1 MFRSA
6 LASAGLL
13 VALPA
18 AAQPYGH
25 MDDWGYGYGPT
36 MMFGPVIW
44 ILVLGLVVAG
54 VVWFVR
60 QLDGASHRQGRSKAI
75 EELDLRLARGE
86 IDVAEHAAKKKALMA

>member
-1 MFRSA
+1 MLRYAFTMA
-6 LASAGLL
+6 CLL

-18 AAQPYGH
+18 ATQPYGL
-25 MDDWGYGYGPT
+25 MDDWGNGYGAT

-60 QLDGASHRQGRSKAI
+60 QTDITPRRPGPSRAL

-86 IDVAEHAAKKKALMA
+86 IDVEEHAAKKKALVA